1 MTKQSIIAS
10 IFALVTATAASTGCT
25 TNGTGAD
32 DFVES
37 SQQALQGGTCVTRPK
52 VMFCGTSSR
61 RGTPALYAK
70 SDGTA
75 MALVEA
81 DGCAPDANTQAL
93 FVTRSGTINA
103 ANGAL
108 WKAYLAAG
116 GRIITEY
123 NVGAS
128 VYNAIYGTNYAKGG
142 NFGSCSDVLMPVVKL
157 TPAHP
162 FWVTNN
168 IPVTAAGNAGC
179 GFDLAN
185 IVAGEAGKV
194 LPLGAPAAGAQ
205 VSLAARDEALG
216 VLFLAESDWQDNQA
230 SYTLDSSKLMGA
242 MVGACGGSCGDGIL
256 QAGEGCDDNNKV
268 AGDGC
273 SATCK
278 IETPKACNA
287 NVAGAVGSASCESG
301 VCDTQGQAAPGIC
314 EAALT
319 CGNGKLEAGE
329 GCDDG
334 NTVANDGCNA
344 TCKIETPKACNADAA
359 GAVDDASCASGI
371 CNDVGNPAPGLCAA
385 ANACGNGKLEAGE
398 ICDDGNTAAGDGC
411 SATCKIED
419 GKPCGAAGD
428 ASCASGVCD
437 VKGQAAP
444 GVCEGALKCGNG
456 KVEAGESCDDG
467 NVTVGDGCD
476 AACKV
481 ELGGACT
488 ANESCQS
495 GACNLTGGNP
505 GVCVA
510 AGVCGNGVRE
520 AGEACDDGNTKA
532 ADGCNATCKVETGK
546 SCNDKT
552 PGVVG
557 DSGCESGVCNAV
569 AGAPGTCAAANACG
583 NGKVDSGEAC
593 DDGNTKAGDG
603 CDASCKVENG
613 KPCGAAGD
621 ATCASGV
628 CNTTGGKPGT
638 CAAVGCGNGKVESG
652 ETCDDG
658 NTKAGD
664 GCDASCKKEVAA
676 GCGNGKVE
684 TGEYCDDGN
693 TKVGDGCDSACKIE
707 KGGKCTASA
716 ACDTGFCDTTAGVCA
731 APSTTGDATEGGG
744 CSCDTSGGLPVD
756 GGVLTAVSAMLMGL
770 IARKRRA

>member
-25 TNGTGAD
+25 TTGTGAD

-52 VMFCGTSSR
+52 VMFCGSSGR
-61 RGTPALYAK
+61 RGTPSLYAK
-70 SDGTA
+70 ADGTA
-75 MALVEA
+75 MPLVEV
-81 DGCAPDANTQAL
+81 DGCAPDADTQAL
-93 FVTRSGTINA
+93 FISRNSPAPTA
-103 ANGAL
+103 ANGVA

-123 NVGAS
+123 SRGAP
-128 VYNAIYGTNYAKGG
+128 VYNAIYGTNIANGPQIGG
-142 NFGSCSDVLMPVVKL
+142 CSDDVMPAIKL

-162 FWVTNN
+162 FWVSTN
-168 IPVTAAGNAGC
+168 IPPLAGRTGC
-179 GFDLAN
+179 GFNLQGLAT
-185 IVAGEAGKV
+185 AEAANV
-194 LPLGAPAAGAQ
+194 VPLGATAAN
-205 VSLAARDEALG
+205 VISLVARDEGKG
-216 VLFLAESDWQDNQA
+216 VLFVLEADWQDNEP
-230 SYTLDSSKLMGA
+230 SYTTDSAKFMGA

-256 QAGEGCDDNNKV
+256 QAGEGCDDNNKT

-278 IETPKACNA
+278 IETPRACNA
-287 NVAGAVGSASCESG
+287 NAAGAVGSASCESG
-301 VCDTQGQAAPGIC
+301 VCDTKGQAAPGLC

-334 NTVANDGCNA
+334 NTAAGDGCSA
-344 TCKIETPKACNADAA
+344 TCKIETPRACNADAA

-419 GKPCGAAGD
+419 GKPCGAGGD

-437 VKGQAAP
+437 VKGQPAP

-532 ADGCNATCKVETGK
+532 ADGCNATCKIETGK

-569 AGAPGTCAAANACG
+569 AGAPGTCAAANSCG
-583 NGKVDSGEAC
+583 NGKVDSGEA
-593 DDGNTKAGDG
+593 
-603 CDASCKVENG
+603 
-613 KPCGAAGD
+613 
-621 ATCASGV
+621 
-628 CNTTGGKPGT
+628 
-638 CAAVGCGNGKVESG
+638 
-652 ETCDDG
+652 CDDG

-684 TGEYCDDGN
+684 TGEFCDDGN
-693 TKVGDGCDSACKIE
+693 TKVGDGCDSACKVE
-707 KGGKCTASA
+707 KGGKCTTNA
-716 ACDTGFCDTTAGVCA
+716 ACDTGFCDTAAGVCA
-731 APSTTGDATEGGG
+731 TPSTVSGDTTEGGG